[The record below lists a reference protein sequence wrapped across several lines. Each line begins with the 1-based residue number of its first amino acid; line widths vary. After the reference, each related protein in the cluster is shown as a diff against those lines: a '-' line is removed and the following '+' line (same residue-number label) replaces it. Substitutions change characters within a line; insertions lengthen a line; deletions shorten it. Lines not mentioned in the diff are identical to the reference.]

1 MFLINDTFLIE
12 NISLLL
18 QISSNM
24 KGRGGKKNKV
34 ENPENF
40 NEEN

>member
-24 KGRGGKKNKV
+24 KGRGEKKTV